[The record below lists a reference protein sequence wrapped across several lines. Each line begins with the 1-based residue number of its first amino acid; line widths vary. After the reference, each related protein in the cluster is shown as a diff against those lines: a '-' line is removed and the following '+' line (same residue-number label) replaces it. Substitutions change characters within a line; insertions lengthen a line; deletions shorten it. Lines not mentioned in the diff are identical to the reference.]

1 MPPPGFH
8 ADAKYV
14 MRSLLF
20 VPADSARKL
29 EKSLTSGADAV
40 ILDLED
46 AVAQDQKDAA
56 RASAATFLKETASA
70 KPRPRLFVRVNGL
83 ASGLTDADL
92 DAVMPAKPDAVV
104 LPKAEG
110 GASIIHLDAK
120 LSARE
125 AMFGLPDAST
135 GIFAFA
141 IESARAMFLT
151 GSYAGASRR
160 LIGLTWGSEDLTLEF
175 GAEKSRGADGGFL
188 DPYRLARTLCL
199 AASAAAQ
206 VAAIDTVYAD
216 FRNTEGLRREAEDAA
231 REGFSGKMAIHPDQI
246 PIINEAFTPAE
257 KQLAWARAVAAAF
270 AAAPDKG
277 AVAVDGVMYDK
288 PHLLR
293 ARQLLA
299 RGKVF

>member
-1 MPPPGFH
+1 
-8 ADAKYV
+8 

-46 AVAQDQKDAA
+46 SIAPDQKVAA
-56 RASAATFLKETASA
+56 RANASAFLQKTASA
-70 KPRPRLFVRVNGL
+70 KSRPRLFVRVNGL
-83 ASGLTDADL
+83 ESGLTDADL

-120 LSARE
+120 LTARE
-125 AMFGLPDAST
+125 AMFGLQDAST

-141 IESARAMFLT
+141 IESASAMFLA

-160 LIGLTWGSEDLTLEF
+160 LIGLTWGSEDLTLGF
-175 GAEKSRGADGGFL
+175 GAENSRDRDGRFL

-216 FRNTEGLRREAEDAA
+216 FRNADGLRRECEDAA

-246 PIINEAFTPAE
+246 AIINEVFTPTE
-257 KQLAWARAVAAAF
+257 KHLAWARAVAAAF

-277 AVAVDGVMYDK
+277 AVAVDGVMYDR

-293 ARQLLA
+293 AKQLLA
-299 RGKVF
+299 RGKVK

>member
-1 MPPPGFH
+1 
-8 ADAKYV
+8 

-40 ILDLED
+40 IVDLED
-46 AVAQDQKDAA
+46 AIAPEQKLTA
-56 RASAATFLKETASA
+56 RASAAAFLKETAA
-70 KPRPRLFVRVNGL
+70 ARARPRLFVRINGL
-83 ASGLTDADL
+83 ESGLTDADL
-92 DAVMPAKPDAVV
+92 DAVLPAKPDAVV

-120 LSARE
+120 LTARE
-125 AMFGLPDAST
+125 AIFGLPDGGT

-141 IESARAMFLT
+141 IESATALFLA
-151 GSYAGASRR
+151 GSYAGASMR
-160 LIGLTWGSEDLTLEF
+160 LIGLTWGSEDLSF
-175 GAEKSRGADGGFL
+175 AFAAESSRGADGNFL

-206 VAAIDTVYAD
+206 VPAIDTVYAD

-231 REGFSGKMAIHPDQI
+231 HLGFAGKMAIHPAQI
-246 PIINEAFTPAE
+246 PVINEAFAPTE

-277 AVAVDGVMYDK
+277 AVAVDGVMYDR

-293 ARQLLA
+293 AGQLLA
-299 RGKVF
+299 RSLGR